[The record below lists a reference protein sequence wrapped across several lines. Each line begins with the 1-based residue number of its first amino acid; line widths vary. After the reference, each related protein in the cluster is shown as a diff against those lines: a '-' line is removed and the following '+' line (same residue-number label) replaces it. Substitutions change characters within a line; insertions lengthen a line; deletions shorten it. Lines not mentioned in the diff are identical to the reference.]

1 MKVSFYIFLN
11 KVIISLMIGEN
22 LINLDRQVSYQY
34 FVNLKKFNMAL
45 LNKHLIRYNLIKAI
59 HHIF

>member
-1 MKVSFYIFLN
+1 
-11 KVIISLMIGEN
+11 MIGEN

-59 HHIF
+59 HHIFQNEIIEFKAFLA